1 MHALKADRSLFG
13 VEAVARMI
21 ESGATLLL
29 AAEEALLDQ
38 LPRGNWIAGT
48 IPYFMSAEQGGVE
61 DHERIFVTRLPNQ
74 ARVHRQELM
83 NGEALPSFAQSGPD
97 NGFTLLYLPS
107 QSDVHGMFAL
117 HGQTWPGLFD
127 RPVVG
132 WVAGTALDRVGLDT
146 AKVYDGASGTKSDTH
161 AAVMHIALPDHAW
174 AAVDTVNLFEQG
186 DGDAI
191 HFDTLGFTAGEARIN
206 GQKRRLIDYIEEH
219 GIDTRLPLV
228 ADYNGAK
235 INVATARIIE
245 EEGKLEFFAPVFPGI
260 TYRFAKPIGDYPAL
274 FEEKVAKMDRP
285 PSFSCNCIL
294 NYNYADLE
302 GRHTAGITGPMSF
315 GEIAYVLLT
324 QAVVYLTIEGL

>member
-1 MHALKADRSLFG
+1 MSAVNTGQSLFS
-13 VEAVARMI
+13 VEAVAQMI

-29 AAEEALLDQ
+29 AGEERLLDQ

-48 IPYFMSAEQGGVE
+48 IPYFMTSEQGGVQ
-61 DHERIFVTRLPNQ
+61 DQSHVFVTRLPKE
-74 ARVHRQELM
+74 ASVHAQQLM
-83 NGEALPSFAQSGPD
+83 DTETLPGFAQAGPN

-107 QSDVHGMFAL
+107 QSDVHAMFAL

-127 RPVVG
+127 RPVAG
-132 WVAGTALDRVGLDT
+132 WVAGTALDRVGQDT
-146 AKVYDGASGTKSDTH
+146 AKVYDGASGAKSDAH
-161 AAVMHIALPDHAW
+161 AAVMHVALPDHAF
-174 AAVDTVNLFEQG
+174 ATIDTVNLFEQG
-186 DGDAI
+186 DGDDI
-191 HFDTLGFTAGEARIN
+191 QFDELGFTAGEARIN
-206 GQKRRLIDYIEEH
+206 GQKCRLIDYIEER

-228 ADYNGAK
+228 ADYNGVK

-274 FEEKVAKMDRP
+274 FEEKVAHMKRS

-294 NYNYADLE
+294 NYNYAGLE

-324 QAVVYLTIEGL
+324 QAVVYLNIEGL